1 MHWFLLLSEGA
12 SMADRSG
19 NSCHQI
25 PESLPK
31 LPVRLRESSKFDYG
45 RVVLIA
51 GSRGMAGAAA
61 LSSMAALRGGAG
73 LVEAV
78 VPESIQATVAGFDPC
93 VMTHGLPEDGS
104 GQFSFSA
111 LSEIH
116 GRCRKADAVALGP
129 GLGRSD
135 DLVEIVQ
142 DLWQT
147 LPMPAVVDA
156 DALWALAHDAEWQKV
171 EPAGPRVLTPHAGEL
186 ARLLGS
192 SPSREK
198 KQERAE
204 LETAATNLA
213 RKTKSVLVFKGPSS
227 LITDGTTFLHNETG
241 NPGMAT
247 AGTGDVLT
255 GVLAA
260 LLAQQLSAFDAA
272 QLAAWIHG
280 AAGDEAVDRNG
291 ECSMTA
297 RDLLNC
303 LYTQTR
309 RCVSKRTEPS
319 C

>member
-73 LVEAV
+73 LVEAI
-78 VPESIQATVAGFDPC
+78 VPESIQSTVAGFDPC
-93 VMTHGLPEDGS
+93 VMTHGLPEDRAGR
-104 GQFSFSA
+104 FSLSA
-111 LSEIH
+111 LSAIH
-116 GRCRKADAVALGP
+116 DRCQKADVVALGP

-135 DLVEIVQ
+135 DLVEIVH

-147 LPMPAVVDA
+147 LSMPAVVDA
-156 DALWALAHDAEWQKV
+156 DALWALAQDAEWQKL
-171 EPAGPRVLTPHAGEL
+171 EHTGTRVLTPHAGEL
-186 ARLLGS
+186 IRLLGS

-272 QLAAWIHG
+272 RLGAWIHG
-280 AAGDEAVDRNG
+280 AAGDIVAKDLGEFSMHAGAIVKALHRVFLAVQQK
-291 ECSMTA
+291 S
-297 RDLLNC
+297 
-303 LYTQTR
+303 
-309 RCVSKRTEPS
+309 
-319 C
+319 

>member
-1 MHWFLLLSEGA
+1 
-12 SMADRSG
+12 MADRSE
-19 NSCHQI
+19 NACHQI

-31 LPVRLRESSKFDYG
+31 LPVRIRESSKFDYG
-45 RVVLIA
+45 RVGRVA

-73 LVEAV
+73 LVEAI
-78 VPESIQATVAGFDPC
+78 VPESIQATVASFDPC
-93 VMTHGLPEDGS
+93 VMTHGLSEDGA
-104 GQFSFSA
+104 GRFSLSA
-111 LSEIH
+111 LSAIH
-116 GRCRKADAVALGP
+116 DRCQKSNVVALGP

-135 DLVEIVQ
+135 DLVKIVQ
-142 DLWQT
+142 DLRQT
-147 LPMPAVVDA
+147 LSIPVVLDA
-156 DALWALAHDAEWQKV
+156 DALWALAQDAEWQKV

-186 ARLLGS
+186 ARLLGQN
-192 SPSREK
+192 PSREK

-204 LETAATNLA
+204 LETAATILA
-213 RKTKSVLVFKGPSS
+213 RKTKSVLVFKGPAS
-227 LITDGTTFLHNETG
+227 LITDGTMSIYNETG

-272 QLAAWIHG
+272 RLGAWIHG

-309 RCVSKRTEPS
+309 RCVSNCAKPS

>member
-1 MHWFLLLSEGA
+1 MHWFLLFSEGA
-12 SMADRSG
+12 SMADRSE
-19 NSCHQI
+19 NACHQI

-73 LVEAV
+73 LVEAI
-78 VPESIQATVAGFDPC
+78 VPESIQATVASFDPC
-93 VMTHGLPEDGS
+93 VMTHGLSEDGA
-104 GQFSFSA
+104 GRFSLSA
-111 LSEIH
+111 LSAIH
-116 GRCRKADAVALGP
+116 DRCQKSNVVALGP

-135 DLVEIVQ
+135 DLVKIVQ

-147 LPMPAVVDA
+147 LSIPVVLDA
-156 DALWALAHDAEWQKV
+156 DALWALAQDAEWQKV

-186 ARLLGS
+186 ARLLGQN
-192 SPSREK
+192 PSREK

-204 LETAATNLA
+204 LETAATILA
-213 RKTKSVLVFKGPSS
+213 RKTKSVLVFKGPAS
-227 LITDGTTFLHNETG
+227 LITDGTMSIYNETG

-272 QLAAWIHG
+272 RLGAWIHG

-309 RCVSKRTEPS
+309 RCVSNCAKPS